1 MTSSDGRLVRWS
13 ISSARA
19 VMLVSVVASLFCLES
34 SSGALAGGISNCTR
48 EGWVPP
54 KISVEGLGEKSGRSM
69 GCWSSSS
76 SVGRVPVNGG
86 SRLCRFPRMEENR
99 PVPDRFHDAGVV
111 MFLKMFVMDSTVS
124 SSSWM
129 IVEARTGRGDVMVK
143 VLLVGYGRFGDRLKE
158 YCGSK
163 QQYLVL

>member
-1 MTSSDGRLVRWS
+1 
-13 ISSARA
+13 
-19 VMLVSVVASLFCLES
+19 
-34 SSGALAGGISNCTR
+34 
-48 EGWVPP
+48 
-54 KISVEGLGEKSGRSM
+54 
-69 GCWSSSS
+69 
-76 SVGRVPVNGG
+76 
-86 SRLCRFPRMEENR
+86 MEENR
-99 PVPDRFHDAGVV
+99 AVPGRFHDAGVV
-111 MFLKMFVMDSTVS
+111 KFLKMFVMDSTVS